1 MGFSRF
7 MEKKRVDTPLP
18 WNHLEHEELFNI
30 SSLLLYTLPF
40 KMSRTNNGG
49 HNFHCETMYL
59 SVLQYVFKNWV
70 SKYFATQKMKPI
82 KNEDEFTRF

>member
-1 MGFSRF
+1 
-7 MEKKRVDTPLP
+7 
-18 WNHLEHEELFNI
+18 
-30 SSLLLYTLPF
+30 
-40 KMSRTNNGG
+40 MSRTNNGG

-59 SVLQYVFKNWV
+59 SVLQYAFKNWV